1 MRNERAEEQAMTQQ
15 MVTQFLLG
23 LVVMASVVAGLFFLR
38 FWRKTRDRLF
48 LIFALAFW
56 ILALNWALLALI
68 NPMGEEKRSLF
79 YVLRLVA
86 FILIIYA
93 IIDKNRTSRTR
104 TP

>member
-1 MRNERAEEQAMTQQ
+1 MTPQ
-15 MVTQFLLG
+15 MITQFLLG
-23 LVVMASVVAGLFFLR
+23 LVVMGSVVAGLFFLR

-48 LIFALAFW
+48 IIFALAFW

-68 NPMGEEKRSLF
+68 NPMGEAKRSLF